1 METEQKLHFLKYLD
15 TKNLIGKLAEY
26 EGELHIA
33 LSEQADFSAKE
44 SDYTTSRGSDCQAV
58 KAIIA
63 ELSVQA
69 PETTE
74 TERSLTKAEKTV
86 WLKEQQKLNP
96 QFPGTID
103 DAPETAIVGKNLTEN
118 DKKAWLERQRKENKE
133 LSEAIAKQRQ
143 VAFLLDD
150 WQIKV
155 EMAKRR
161 LEGTKAVLAL
171 KTAQIRFL
179 SEGG

>member
-1 METEQKLHFLKYLD
+1 MDNNQKLQFLKYLD
-15 TKNLIGKLAEY
+15 TKNLIEKLKDY
-26 EGELHIA
+26 EDELEKVMR
-33 LSEQADFSAKE
+33 EQADFVLNE
-44 SDYTTSRGSDCQAV
+44 HDYTTSRGTDCQAV

-63 ELSVQA
+63 EMSIQA

-74 TERSLTKAEKTV
+74 AEKPTTKAEKTV
-86 WLKEQQKLNP
+86 WLKETQKLDP
-96 QFPGTID
+96 QFAGTID
-103 DAPETAIVGKNLTEN
+103 NAPEKIIITKSLTEN
-118 DKKAWLERQRKENKE
+118 DKKAWLERQRTENKE

-155 EMAKRR
+155 EMAKKR
-161 LEGTKAVLAL
+161 LESTKAVLAL
-171 KTAQIRFL
+171 KIAQIRFL